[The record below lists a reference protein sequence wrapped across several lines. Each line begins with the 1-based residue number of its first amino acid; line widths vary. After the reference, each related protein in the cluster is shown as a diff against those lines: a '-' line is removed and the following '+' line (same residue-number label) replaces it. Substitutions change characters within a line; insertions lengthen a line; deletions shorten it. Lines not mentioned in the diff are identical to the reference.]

1 MIDRRVSVDAE
12 SGEFMTY
19 EINITPSA
27 LAELKEVE
35 AYYRRQI
42 TDAIDSQL
50 QHEPTV
56 ETRKRKLLVGVEPD
70 FESVSPI
77 WQLRVGDFRVFYDVD
92 ESENT
97 VVVRAVREKP
107 PHLQTEEIV

>member
-1 MIDRRVSVDAE
+1 MA
-12 SGEFMTY
+12 Y

-27 LAELKEVE
+27 LDELKEIDVH
-35 AYYRRQI
+35 YRRQI

-50 QHEPTV
+50 RHEPTV
-56 ETRKRKLLVGVEPD
+56 DTRKRKLLVGIDPD
-70 FESVSPI
+70 FENIPPI

-97 VVVRAVREKP
+97 VAVRAVREKP